1 MKPFPFLKLLF
12 TAILTGM
19 LVVTIKA
26 GLSENL
32 FHAGR
37 ILAEPWVMATLWDA
51 YCGFITFYV
60 WVAYKETSWL
70 LRVVWFVLIMTLGNI
85 AMAMYMLIQLFRLAP
100 DAGWKELWLRR
111 ESVR

>member
-12 TAILTGM
+12 AAILIAM

-37 ILAEPWVMATLWDA
+37 ILNEPWVIATLWDA

-60 WVAYKETSWL
+60 WVAYKETSWARRGL
-70 LRVVWFVLIMTLGNI
+70 WFVLIMCLGNI
-85 AMAMYMLIQLFRLAP
+85 AMAAYLLISLFRLSP
-100 DAGWKELWLRR
+100 GDGWEELLLRNR
-111 ESVR
+111 STR